1 MLSRV
6 NNFLLYN
13 FLDRKFFFGIIVF
26 FNFKYMRLICYKKLY
41 VDVMVLGEDR
51 FINLLDK
58 LVFCFVEL
66 KILLRIVIE
75 E

>member
-1 MLSRV
+1 
-6 NNFLLYN
+6 
-13 FLDRKFFFGIIVF
+13 
-26 FNFKYMRLICYKKLY
+26 MRLICYKKLY